1 MEEPPLTKGRFGI
14 SVKNDVGVP
23 INRVSTEPLGAL
35 KLKEKQ
41 KFNAK
46 KALEFVA
53 NEIGSISIYYWN

>member
-1 MEEPPLTKGRFGI
+1 MEELPLTKGRFGI
-14 SVKNDVGVP
+14 SVTNDVGMP

-53 NEIGSISIYYWN
+53 NEIGSISIYY